1 MKKIFGLFILLIAL
15 GCQKQPSSREEVEKS
30 LKTAM
35 QKYLYEQIHND
46 STHVKYHVKDV
57 IFFEDKTFYD
67 CEFKVEL
74 SDNRVNFDTTGTMS
88 ARISKDFSRV
98 TRRI

>member
-1 MKKIFGLFILLIAL
+1 MKKICFLFILFLAF
-15 GCQKQPSSREEVEKS
+15 GCQRQPATREEVEKD

-35 QKYLYEQIHND
+35 QKYLYEQLHND

-57 IFFEDKTFYD
+57 VFFEDKTFYD

-88 ARISKDFSRV
+88 ARISKDFSKV
-98 TRRI
+98 VRRI